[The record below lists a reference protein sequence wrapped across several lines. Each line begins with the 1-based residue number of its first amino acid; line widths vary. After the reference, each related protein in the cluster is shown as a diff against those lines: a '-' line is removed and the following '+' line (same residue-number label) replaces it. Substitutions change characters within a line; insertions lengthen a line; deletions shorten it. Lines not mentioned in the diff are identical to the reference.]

1 MKSFDTLI
9 LERTDE
15 GRTCIVRLNRPE
27 RQNTSTRRVT
37 VSPVASP
44 SAAAYTASC
53 LWYSPIICSEG
64 SASVL

>member
-27 RQNTSTRRVT
+27 RQNTITR
-37 VSPVASP
+37 PM
-44 SAAAYTASC
+44 
-53 LWYSPIICSEG
+53 
-64 SASVL
+64 